1 NYRAPLVPPSSSFIS
16 RRYWWKRIIR
26 LRHAKR
32 QLVRGSEEA
41 ASLGSKRSDEGGGGV
56 TWSEVKAKRSR
67 AEVIGKC
74 SKDGSILEVNVTP
87 CPQIPCLLHK
97 GQSYSV
103 NVTFSSKIESQGS
116 KAKVFGEIMLVDVPF
131 PLEEPDGC
139 KSGVKCP
146 ILNGHSYSY
155 LNKLPVKSDYPS
167 IKLLVKWQLSDDQ
180 GGLLFCWKIPV
191 EITG

>member
-1 NYRAPLVPPSSSFIS
+1 MKRGEMLAVTLLLVLAVGSGVLAEPLKFLDCGHSDSTYSS
-16 RRYWWKRIIR
+16 
-26 LRHAKR
+26 
-32 QLVRGSEEA
+32 QPG
-41 ASLGSKRSDEGGGGV
+41 
-56 TWSEVKAKRSR
+56 
-67 AEVIGKC
+67 

-116 KAKVFGEIMLVDVPF
+116 EAKVFGEIMLVDVPF

-139 KSGVKCP
+139 KSGIKCP